1 MHADTFL
8 FLLFFLHRRPL
19 LHATHWHPQS
29 FASMSNSSPSP
40 SSPFSHFNCVC
51 LAAGFCLFIV
61 SRWQTQT
68 SFERLSSSQRDFYCL
83 GSSAYPVSSSRA
95 LWWAL
100 YTKQLETTVTT
111 SLGQEK
117 KTESSY
123 LFFPERS
130 LSEYCNGWKC
140 SWRRPPSF
148 PVDNYLNWLQGIRE
162 CA

>member
-1 MHADTFL
+1 MPHTAF
-8 FLLFFLHRRPL
+8 FFFLHRRPL

-117 KTESSY
+117 KTESSS
-123 LFFPERS
+123 LIFPRALPRLNIATGES
-130 LSEYCNGWKC
+130 AVEDN
-140 SWRRPPSF
+140 PPPPF
-148 PVDNYLNWLQGIRE
+148 TVDNYLNWLQGRRE